1 MENKGKARE
10 HGITLVALVITIII
24 LLILAGVAIT
34 ALTQTGL
41 FEKAKEAKEK
51 TINSQEEEQNIL
63 NKYQDS
69 IDEITGNV
77 RSEKDNII
85 STKIA
90 DVKFKA
96 KEVNGK
102 YIGIEVEKNDNA
114 KGYIYILNNKVVNV
128 SKTETYF
135 YENLDF
141 NRNYQIK
148 VIAIDEDAKLKDSEV
163 KEVKTLEKQ
172 YLFKEGNEFE
182 HLTGGYNSFEENMYN
197 EIATGTS
204 NIKNENSKLLIEN
217 INNNNSYG
225 YGSSSSVYTNK
236 TIDKIAN
243 KLVIEYNYN
252 TNDNYVRNIFALLN
266 SSKNEIKV
274 ISKPAKSI
282 INNGKEIIDLLD
294 IKENFYIKF
303 KASAVLG
310 AKSTL
315 EIVNVY
321 FTD

>member
-1 MENKGKARE
+1 MYNKRIKFIILSMRNLYLKIIIHRRNCMENKGKVRE

-128 SKTETYF
+128 STTETYF

-204 NIKNENSKLLIEN
+204 NIKNEK
-217 INNNNSYG
+217 
-225 YGSSSSVYTNK
+225 
-236 TIDKIAN
+236 
-243 KLVIEYNYN
+243 
-252 TNDNYVRNIFALLN
+252 
-266 SSKNEIKV
+266 
-274 ISKPAKSI
+274 
-282 INNGKEIIDLLD
+282 
-294 IKENFYIKF
+294 
-303 KASAVLG
+303 
-310 AKSTL
+310 
-315 EIVNVY
+315 
-321 FTD
+321 